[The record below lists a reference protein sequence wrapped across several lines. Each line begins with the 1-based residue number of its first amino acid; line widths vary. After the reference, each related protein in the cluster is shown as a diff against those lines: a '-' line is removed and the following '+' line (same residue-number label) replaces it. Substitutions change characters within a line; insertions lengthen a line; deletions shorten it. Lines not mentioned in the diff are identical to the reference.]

1 MKVFKLL
8 SFLVI
13 VALFVTACG
22 GGAAP
27 AAPAA
32 TQAPAAAAGAG
43 GKIKIA
49 TQSPLSGGQANNG
62 QGIMNGAL
70 LAVEQLSGP
79 LKDMGFTVELV
90 PFDDQAKPEV
100 GVANAKNIASDPDIL
115 AVVGHYNSGVQIP
128 SSEEYHNAGLVNV
141 SPANTNPMVT
151 DRLLAEVNR
160 VCGRDDIQGV
170 VGEQFALNELKIKTA
185 YVIHDK
191 TTYGQGIA
199 EFFRKAAEKD
209 GIKVLGFEGTEET
222 ANFDPILTPV
232 QAANPDL
239 IYFGGMAEKAGVL
252 FKQARDK
259 GVKATFLSDD
269 GTDSADL
276 AKIGG
281 EAVKGMYYSTV
292 AGPISYYP
300 EAAKFAT
307 DYKARFGKDPEAF
320 AAQSY
325 DSAAIVLKAIEK
337 AAKDA
342 GGKKPTREAV
352 RDAVRATKDFKGIT
366 GTISFDSKGDPVVAK
381 YFVLQVGSA
390 DPAKWGENKAVKTL
404 EIAAPPP
411 PAE

>member
-1 MKVFKLL
+1 MKTLKLL

-27 AAPAA
+27 AA
-32 TQAPAAAAGAG
+32 TQAPAAAG

-62 QGIMNGAL
+62 EGIKNGAL

-141 SPANTNPMVT
+141 SPANTNPKVT
-151 DRLLAEVNR
+151 DRLLPEVNR

-170 VGEQFALNELKIKTA
+170 VGEQFALNELKVKTA

-307 DYKARFGKDPEAF
+307 DYKARFGKEPEAF
-320 AAQSY
+320 AAQAY
-325 DSAAIVLKAIEK
+325 DSAAIILKAIEK

-352 RDAVRATKDFKGIT
+352 RDAVRATKEFKGIT
-366 GTISFDSKGDPVVAK
+366 GNISFDSKGDPVVAK

-411 PAE
+411 PAQ